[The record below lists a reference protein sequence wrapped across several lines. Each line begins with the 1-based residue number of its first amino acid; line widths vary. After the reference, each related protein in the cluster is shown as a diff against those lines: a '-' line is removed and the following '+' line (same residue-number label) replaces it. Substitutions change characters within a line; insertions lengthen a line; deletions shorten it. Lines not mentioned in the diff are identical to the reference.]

1 MKVVLLENVK
11 KLGNKNEI
19 KEVNNGYAKNFLFPQ
34 KLAAIATSQMIKQ
47 AEANAQKQEEL
58 KAKAVLEAE
67 KTAREI
73 KDKRFIIKMKTGDE
87 GQLFEAVSIKKIS
100 EKISENGFTIDEKQ
114 IEIGE
119 PIKKIGE
126 FKVKIN
132 FNKNLTSFI
141 NVVVQEEK

>member
-100 EKISENGFTIDEKQ
+100 ENGFTIDEKQ